1 MNVLMNPHT
10 SETEAYGWLIGLVIC
25 MWLVHLAIRS
35 TARALMKAVD
45 KLHAA
50 VAKEEGSHSSN
61 EIPQP
66 I

>member
-25 MWLVHLAIRS
+25 MWLVHLGIRC
-35 TARALMKAVD
+35 TARALMTAVN
-45 KLHAA
+45 KLH
-50 VAKEEGSHSSN
+50 VATKEEGSRITS
-61 EIPQP
+61 EIPQT